1 MKVKYLCSKL
11 EYILKDKFPEIPIV
25 EVYFSRRRRYI
36 HFAFEIP
43 TSKFERK
50 NEFLREVEKFYN
62 QNLKTDFIMLKP
74 ARLINTIKW
83 KFDYVFFRK
92 RK

>member
-36 HFAFEIP
+36 NFAFEIP

>member
-11 EYILKDKFPEIPIV
+11 EYILKDKFPEIPLV

-43 TSKFERK
+43 TSQFERK
-50 NEFLREVEKFYN
+50 NEFFKEIENFYKR
-62 QNLKTDFIMLKP
+62 NLKTDFIMLKP
-74 ARLINTIKW
+74 VRLINTIKW